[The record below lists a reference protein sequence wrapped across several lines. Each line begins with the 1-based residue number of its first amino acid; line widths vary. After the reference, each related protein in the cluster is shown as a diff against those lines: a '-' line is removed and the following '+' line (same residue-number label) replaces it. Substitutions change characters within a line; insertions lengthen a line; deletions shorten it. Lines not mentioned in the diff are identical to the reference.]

1 MVQKIIPDVISN
13 QKLQTLDPD
22 ASVKAAASLMG
33 SNRISAILVL
43 KNERLIGIVTERDMT
58 AKVLANGLDPE
69 ATKISEV
76 MTPNPDCLSP
86 NDSPSSALQIMSEK
100 GYRHLPV
107 LDGEEAVGMVSIRDL
122 YAYEKVTLKKMSDKG
137 MLSCLRAGTEQATSI
152 ICG

>member
-33 SNRISAILVL
+33 SNRISAILIL
-43 KNERLIGIVTERDMT
+43 ENNRLIGIVTERDMT

-69 ATKISEV
+69 VTRISEV

-86 NDSPSSALQIMSEK
+86 NDSPNNALQIMSER

-122 YAYEKVTLKKMSDKG
+122 YAFVKRNLEEDVRQRDAFMFESGYGASN
-137 MLSCLRAGTEQATSI
+137 
-152 ICG
+152 

>member
-1 MVQKIIPDVISN
+1 MISN

-43 KNERLIGIVTERDMT
+43 KNDRLIGIVTERDMT

-76 MTPNPDCLSP
+76 MTSNPDCLSP
-86 NDSPSSALQIMSEK
+86 SDSPNSALQIMSER

-122 YAYEKVTLKKMSDKG
+122 YAFVKRNLEEDVRQRDAFMFESGYGASN
-137 MLSCLRAGTEQATSI
+137 
-152 ICG
+152 